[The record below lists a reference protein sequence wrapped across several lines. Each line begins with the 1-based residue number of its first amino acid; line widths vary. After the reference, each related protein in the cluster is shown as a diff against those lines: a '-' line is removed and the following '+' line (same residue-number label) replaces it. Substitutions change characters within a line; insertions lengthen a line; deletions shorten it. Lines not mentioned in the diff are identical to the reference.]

1 MDKNAYENLLKDF
14 EKKYF
19 DEIIPKLQIYETERK
34 RKNDISNAIW
44 IFIVICWVLC
54 AFIFVFSIFIEALNL
69 LLLGTIF
76 LSAYNVK
83 LKKDFEKTLK
93 KKVMPVICSCFGNIT
108 WTDIPPNIDAD
119 VYKRINLIPDYNTIK
134 SDDCF
139 TGHYHNTDYVIEEFK
154 AREGSS
160 SNNIFI
166 NDLIE
171 GLFALYSGDYNERL
185 VFKGAVV
192 TVKMHKS
199 FNGKTIIMSDSKFH
213 HSPSK
218 DLHHTEL
225 EDIEFEKRF
234 DVYTDDDVEARYLIT
249 PSLMERLNNMK
260 LAFNA
265 ETISVAFNNAKIYI
279 ALHTG
284 KDLFSIGSLKK
295 QVCDY
300 EQFKTMFEEIYSIV
314 RLIDYFK
321 LDQKTGL

>member
-1 MDKNAYENLLKDF
+1 MVEMSYAKMRNNF
-14 EKKYF
+14 EEKYF
-19 DEIIPKLQIYETERK
+19 NEVVPALEVFEDERK
-34 RKNDISNAIW
+34 NS
-44 IFIVICWVLC
+44 FTL
-54 AFIFVFSIFIEALNL
+54 AL
-69 LLLGTIF
+69 
-76 LSAYNVK
+76 LSAIPLILIGIVSSFFVYKYKNGLKLSITLIILGIGAYHVIKKNFENK
-83 LKKDFEKTLK
+83 LKE
-93 KKVMPVICSCFGNIT
+93 KVMPTICSCFENLI
-108 WTDIPPNIDAD
+108 WTKIPPNSMDDGI
-119 VYKRINLIPDYNTIK
+119 YKRINLIPDYNTIE

-139 TGHYHNTDYVIEEFK
+139 KGSYNDTGYSIEEFHAIRGYGK
-154 AREGSS
+154 NRS
-160 SNNIFI
+160 I
-166 NDLIE
+166 
-171 GLFALYSGDYNERL
+171 

-192 TVKMHKS
+192 TIKMHKS
-199 FNGKTIIMSDSKFH
+199 FSGRTVIASNSLFH